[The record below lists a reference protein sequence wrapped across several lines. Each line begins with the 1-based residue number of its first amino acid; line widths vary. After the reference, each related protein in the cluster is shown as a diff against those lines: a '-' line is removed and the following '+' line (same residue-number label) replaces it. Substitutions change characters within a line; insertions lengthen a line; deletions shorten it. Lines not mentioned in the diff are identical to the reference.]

1 MQRSR
6 TEKMH
11 LLEFVLDMVLFLDFL
26 GIQTALIS
34 RSVTLP

>member
-1 MQRSR
+1 MQRSH

-11 LLEFVLDMVLFLDFL
+11 LLELVLDMVLFLDFL
-26 GIQTALIS
+26 GIKTTLIF